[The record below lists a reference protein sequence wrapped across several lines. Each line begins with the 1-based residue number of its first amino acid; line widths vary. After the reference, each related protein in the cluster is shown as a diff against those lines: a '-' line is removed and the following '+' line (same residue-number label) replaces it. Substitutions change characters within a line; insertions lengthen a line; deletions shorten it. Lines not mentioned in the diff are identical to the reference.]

1 MRTLLRFAFGFLVIG
16 AVALV
21 GSALFEAPAGRAYG
35 SASGGDLLL
44 KFASARID
52 SAISQASFELGPALG
67 SISIRSRSF
76 ARSNALEARMEFRSL
91 ASSLS
96 TGGRLHGHMPYWMKS
111 GVQGTTE
118 ASGQKAMAMANGMPM
133 VQAVKSNIRRL
144 ADAHPTLSAAS
155 SF

>member
-1 MRTLLRFAFGFLVIG
+1 MRTLLRFTFGLLVIG

-21 GSALFEAPAGRAYG
+21 GSALFEAPAGRAHG
-35 SASGGDLLL
+35 PASRGDLLL
-44 KFASARID
+44 GSASARID
-52 SAISQASFELGPALG
+52 SAIRQASCELGPALR
-67 SISIRSRSF
+67 SISIRSQSF
-76 ARSNALEARMEFRSL
+76 ARSNALEARMEFESL

-96 TGGRLHGHMPYWMKS
+96 MGGWLHGSMPYWMKN

-133 VQAVKSNIRRL
+133 VQAVKSNINRL
-144 ADAHPTLSAAS
+144 ADGHPALSAAS